1 MNADFRK
8 ILNNSPKIFIT
19 NHNLSVVLGNSDD
32 SRQALIKR
40 ALKKEEL
47 IQLKNGYYLIG
58 QPYNKKLPNLFE
70 IAQQLYGS
78 TYISL
83 ESALSF
89 HSWIPEAVYTTT
101 SVSPKRA
108 KEFIT
113 PIGRFSYAH
122 VPISNFFMGVNRIE
136 QQNEIY
142 LMASPWRALGD
153 FVYVRRKPWQSL
165 EDIMSDLRVEEED
178 LRSVD
183 LKLLK
188 SFSENY
194 PSKRVQTFY
203 LNMLKELS

>member
-8 ILNNSPKIFIT
+8 ILNYSPKTFIT
-19 NHNLSVVLGNSDD
+19 NHDLSIALENSDD
-32 SRQALIKR
+32 ARQALIKR

-89 HSWIPEAVYTTT
+89 HGWIPEAVYTIT
-101 SVSPKRA
+101 SVTPKRA
-108 KEFIT
+108 KEFMT

-122 VPISNFFMGVNRIE
+122 VPINNFFMGVNRVE

-153 FVYVRRKPWQSL
+153 FVYVHRKLWQSL
-165 EDIMSDLRVEEED
+165 KDIMSDLRVEEKD
-178 LRSVD
+178 LRSID

-194 PSKRVQTFY
+194 PSKRVQIFY